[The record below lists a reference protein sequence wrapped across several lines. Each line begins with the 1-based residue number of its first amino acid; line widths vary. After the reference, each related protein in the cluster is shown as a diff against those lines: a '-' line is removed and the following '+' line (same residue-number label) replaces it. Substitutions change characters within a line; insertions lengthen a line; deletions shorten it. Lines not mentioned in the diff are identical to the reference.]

1 MRKKNNVANEC
12 KVKSVISLKKYFL
25 VLKKFFIYWLI
36 AAVIIAVCNVSFNI
50 FKSVSTGEVSSI
62 VNFSFDGIESGL
74 DPNGNKFDVNDIKSS
89 NIIKY
94 ALEELGYGDMD
105 PEIIKNSISIDG
117 ITPDNVIDRITA
129 YTPQYSSDTINTSQ
143 AVQET
148 TYYPTQYE
156 IKIVCE
162 KANISHKEAANI
174 LNKITEKYQDI
185 FYSNY
190 GYNTALEKA
199 VTSIDYTEYDYV
211 DSITV
216 FNTSLRSLQNYINEL
231 SANDNTRFRAE
242 NGYTFADI
250 SASIDTICDENL
262 DWISSFII
270 INNSTKDKENLIA
283 NYKFKIEQL
292 NRKKKTAEDM
302 IASISSTIETYEKD
316 SIVILGNATDT
327 SSASLTQSS
336 ETYNDLITR
345 KINSQSELS
354 TCNQNIDLYSK
365 RLKALE
371 SGKVNSANNKIVE
384 QELQKISDKINSLAA
399 TINET
404 ASEYYENV
412 LLYNAYIVSSPANS
426 SLSALIKNA
435 ITYSVKSIFTF
446 ELMLT
451 SIYLLVSVIFC
462 FVDFPEFL
470 NKKNAKKQIA
480 TKNNKGGKKI
490 NGI

>member
-1 MRKKNNVANEC
+1 MREKNNIANDR
-12 KVKSVISLKKYFL
+12 KVKSVISLRKYFL
-25 VLKKFFIYWLI
+25 VLKKFFIYWLVVS
-36 AAVIIAVCNVSFNI
+36 VIVAICNVSVNI
-50 FKSVSTGEVSSI
+50 FKSVSTGEVSAI

-74 DPNGNKFDVNDIKSS
+74 DPNGNKFDVNDMKSI
-89 NIIKY
+89 NIVTN
-94 ALEELGYGDMD
+94 ALEELEYSDMD
-105 PEIIKNSISIDG
+105 PEIIRSSISIDG
-117 ITPDNVIDRITA
+117 ITPDDVIDRITA
-129 YTPQYSSDTINTSQ
+129 YTPQYSSDTIDTSQ

-148 TYYPTQYE
+148 SYYPTQYE

-162 KANISHKEAANI
+162 KADISHKEAADI
-174 LNKITEKYQDI
+174 LNKITERYLDT

-190 GYNTALEKA
+190 GYNTSLEKA

-250 SASIDTICDENL
+250 SASIDTICNENL
-262 DWISSFII
+262 DWISSFIM
-270 INNSTKDKENLIA
+270 INNATKDKENLIA

-292 NRKKKTAEDM
+292 KRKKKTAEDT
-302 IASISSTIETYEKD
+302 IASINSTIETYEKD
-316 SIVILGNATDT
+316 SIVILGNATDA

-354 TCNQNIDLYSK
+354 TCDQNIELYNK

-371 SGKVNSANNKIVE
+371 SGKVSTANNKVVE
-384 QELQKISDKINSLAA
+384 QELQNISDKINSLAA

-426 SLSALIKNA
+426 SLSTLIKSA
-435 ITYSVKSIFTF
+435 VKSSVRSIFTF
-446 ELMLT
+446 ELILT
-451 SIYLLVSVIFC
+451 SVYLFVAVIFC
-462 FVDFPEFL
+462 FVDFPKFI
-470 NKKNAKKQIA
+470 NKKI
-480 TKNNKGGKKI
+480 GKKAKD
-490 NGI
+490 NKKK

>member
-1 MRKKNNVANEC
+1 MREKNNVANDR
-12 KVKSVISLKKYFL
+12 KVKSVISLRKYFL
-25 VLKKFFIYWLI
+25 VLKKFFIYWLVVS
-36 AAVIIAVCNVSFNI
+36 VIISVYNVSVNI
-50 FKSVSTGEVSSI
+50 FKSVSTGEVSAI

-74 DPNGNKFDVNDIKSS
+74 DPNGNKFDVNDMKSS
-89 NIIKY
+89 NIVTE
-94 ALEELGYGDMD
+94 ALEELGYSDMD
-105 PEIIKNSISIDG
+105 PEIIRSSISIDG
-117 ITPDNVIDRITA
+117 ITPDDVIDRITA
-129 YTPQYSSDTINTSQ
+129 YTPKYSSDTIDDTSQ

-148 TYYPTQYE
+148 SYYPTQYE
-156 IKIVCE
+156 FKIVCE
-162 KANISHKEAANI
+162 KADITHKEAAAV
-174 LNKITEKYQDI
+174 LNKIAERYRDT

-190 GYNTALEKA
+190 GYNTSLEKA

-250 SASIDTICDENL
+250 SASIDTICNENL
-262 DWISSFII
+262 DWISSYIM
-270 INNSTKDKENLIA
+270 INNATKDKENLIA

-292 NRKKKTAEDM
+292 NRKKKTAEDT

-354 TCNQNIDLYSK
+354 TCNQNIELYTK

-371 SGKVNSANNKIVE
+371 SGKVNVANNKTVE
-384 QELQKISDKINSLAA
+384 QELQKISDKINSLAV

-412 LLYNAYIVSSPANS
+412 LLYNAYIVSSPANAS
-426 SLSALIKNA
+426 MLALVKS
-435 ITYSVKSIFTF
+435 SVKSSIRSIFTF
-446 ELMLT
+446 ELILT
-451 SIYLLVSVIFC
+451 SVYLFVSVILC
-462 FVDFPEFL
+462 FVDFPKFI
-470 NKKNAKKQIA
+470 NKKRCGKANGSKK
-480 TKNNKGGKKI
+480 K
-490 NGI
+490 